1 MKTEKEIIK
10 DFGEYII
17 PDKWEDIS
25 LKTYQ
30 DIEAY
35 YKDEPDK
42 EFNVVDVLDILTD
55 KSKDE
60 INQLPAEFLNSILTK
75 LSFLATEP
83 EVGKPSNKI
92 TIDGE
97 EYAVNIQE
105 KLKVGEYVAV
115 DTILKAD
122 KRNYAALMAVLCR
135 KNGELYDTKFENEV
149 LDERIKLFEKQPV
162 VNILPVINF
171 FLHCWVVSGQVTQ
184 LSSMLEEA
192 INLTQKNIETS
203 VKNGE
208 HTKLWSKWQTRTL
221 KKLRKSTRS
230 ILTTT

>member
-1 MKTEKEIIK
+1 MENNII
-10 DFGEYII
+10 DFGEIKV
-17 PDKWEDIS
+17 PTSWNDIS
-25 LKTYQ
+25 LLTYES
-30 DIEAY
+30 IERY

-42 EFNVVDVLDILTD
+42 EFNVIDVLDILTD

-122 KRNYAALMAVLCR
+122 KRNYAAILAILCR
-135 KNGELYDTKFENEV
+135 KRDEIYDTKFENET
-149 LDERIKLFEKQPV
+149 LNERIKLFEKQPV
-162 VNILPVINF
+162 IKILPIINF
-171 FLHCWVVSGQVTQ
+171 FLNCWVISESLTQ
-184 LSSMLEEA
+184 LSSKVEEA

-208 HTKLWSKWQTRTL
+208 HTKLWSKWQIRKL
-221 KKLRKSTRS
+221 KKLRKSIRS